1 MSDPDVDVVEFM
13 LTTKLF
19 NDRRDLD
26 PDDLPPAYRA
36 PFWSDATI
44 ERPLTADQG
53 AIAEATDVE
62 RPWEAI
68 SSLMFT
74 DRDEFAGTV
83 DRATTDALG
92 ASQALVDA
100 EDDDRYRLDR
110 KSVV

>member
-53 AIAEATDVE
+53 AIASAMA
-62 RPWEAI
+62 PWSAVSGRSMVASLQNGARYAGGR
-68 SSLMFT
+68 SS
-74 DRDEFAGTV
+74 G
-83 DRATTDALG
+83 
-92 ASQALVDA
+92 
-100 EDDDRYRLDR
+100 
-110 KSVV
+110 